1 MSRLRCE
8 VFGDNG
14 RFAEHAF
21 HVEVAEL
28 GAPVRVRADQS
39 MLDVWLEAGVG
50 MGFRFPMENMGT
62 VPSRSWKQMA

>member
-39 MLDVWLEAGVG
+39 MLDVWLEAGAG
-50 MGFRFPMENMGT
+50 MVFD
-62 VPSRSWKQMA
+62 S